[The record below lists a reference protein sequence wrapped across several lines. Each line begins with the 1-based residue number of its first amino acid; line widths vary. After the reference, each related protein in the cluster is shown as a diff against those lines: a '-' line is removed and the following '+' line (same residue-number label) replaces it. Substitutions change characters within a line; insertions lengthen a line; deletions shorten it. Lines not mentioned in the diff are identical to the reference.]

1 MKLILLC
8 VFLFAVV
15 SSLSIAANKANEI
28 SPHHNV
34 TDGLI
39 EIRPH
44 NKKHRRHHRLGHF
57 SKHGFRSFTTAK
69 NTHFGLSGS
78 LDFPAAPFGLEGSIA
93 LAGSLSGNTFT
104 FGGEIG
110 LFGYVSAVKL
120 KAGIALTGSVEL
132 SCTVPAGT
140 TDLSR
145 AAIGALTNWAKSVFK
160 NDRQVKS
167 MQKLTK
173 AQLKLWQAE
182 QAADRTNE
190 EIALSITGD
199 IRRTEAH
206 FVRNLKTQWDQ
217 FQTNPSTALARFH
230 RIILTQWAKSFLFQK
245 RADEIVSAFA
255 KLEQTQKDSSLDG
268 AFSAFLH
275 CSSDMNNAKMTRL
288 NKAMC
293 RFLKAGFFK
302 PLTGKPA
309 PKTLTDIMDCMKQ
322 LMPKLY
328 GTREEIEVIMA
339 GGVSPSDEELIFTL
353 AVPPEEFA
361 AKVNAVAQIEDQP
374 YKVNEVVLTGSITL
388 KAGWYSGTM
397 TAEVSV
403 AAVKKFK
410 WERDGINMKY
420 VPLPGQFLLAFQLAP
435 WLTFTG
441 AYQRGQKIMNVE
453 MNTCIQATQF
463 YQPGRE
469 AEVNA
474 KLSAALAVLK
484 TAVMS
489 GTTSADPVA
498 TEPNKNVG
506 LGAMT
511 EFMKWVKNNEDL
523 HEAVNL
529 VSSAPI
535 AANIF
540 GGIFSGGVDIM
551 SAVLDI
557 QGSPFGNIASYIC
570 LGASFATEPNSA
582 ETEGEVSINFLRSFS
597 ASFTAGGAGVGIS
610 FQQGTGYS
618 FTDAS

>member
-145 AAIGALTNWAKSVFK
+145 AAVGALTNWAKSMFK
-160 NDRQVKS
+160 NNRQVKS

-199 IRRTEAH
+199 IRRTEAY
-206 FVRNLKTQWDQ
+206 FVRNLQDRWDQ
-217 FQTNPSTALARFH
+217 MQKYPETALARFH
-230 RIILTQWAKSFLFQK
+230 GIILVEWAKAFLFQK
-245 RADEIVSAFA
+245 RADEIVMAYA
-255 KLEQTQKDSSLDG
+255 KYEATGKDSNLDG
-268 AFSAFLH
+268 LSLLGSSAFLH
-275 CSSDMNNAKMTRL
+275 CSSDMTAAKMTRL

-309 PKTLTDIMDCMKQ
+309 PKTLTDIIACMKQ

-328 GTREEIEVIMA
+328 GTKEEINEIMK

-353 AVPPEEFA
+353 AVPPEDFA

-374 YKVNEVVLTGSITL
+374 YTVNEVVLTGSVTL
-388 KAGWYSGTM
+388 KAGWYSGTI

-453 MNTCIQATQF
+453 MNTCIQATQL

-511 EFMKWVKNNEDL
+511 EFMKWVKK
-523 HEAVNL
+523 
-529 VSSAPI
+529 
-535 AANIF
+535 
-540 GGIFSGGVDIM
+540 
-551 SAVLDI
+551 
-557 QGSPFGNIASYIC
+557 QRR
-570 LGASFATEPNSA
+570 FA
-582 ETEGEVSINFLRSFS
+582 RSCQS
-597 ASFTAGGAGVGIS
+597 
-610 FQQGTGYS
+610 
-618 FTDAS
+618 D